1 MVERNKASIINCVLR
16 GCFLVNLSFDD
27 DGLAKQQQLQQS
39 VLYYNS
45 RIDRIRLHTILK
57 MEFPVRLV
65 SPSADGFA
73 ENIFLVGID
82 IPMAALG

>member
-1 MVERNKASIINCVLR
+1 
-16 GCFLVNLSFDD
+16 
-27 DGLAKQQQLQQS
+27 
-39 VLYYNS
+39 
-45 RIDRIRLHTILK
+45 